1 MPGARIHPSSDLHL
15 PLPVTSGS
23 PVVQDHTGSLLPV
36 PAGKTL
42 SSSSVRATKSFSP
55 LPVLVAKSFSSSV
68 TTAKTLTPIPVAPV
82 NSTSQ
87 LSVLPANMMSPLPV
101 PPSKAGSPLPVRAH
115 EEPVS
120 MTSSIVDVLF
130 EGQRSRE
137 KNQSP
142 APPTTAHYTKTQRLQ
157 VRLDQLQSDVNHLE
171 QRSEKLEEKLKTF
184 LKQQQDI
191 AEATDHLDVKLD
203 ALAKSHKSV
212 SSHAVGR

>member
-1 MPGARIHPSSDLHL
+1 MEP
-15 PLPVTSGS
+15 
-23 PVVQDHTGSLLPV
+23 
-36 PAGKTL
+36 
-42 SSSSVRATKSFSP
+42 
-55 LPVLVAKSFSSSV
+55 
-68 TTAKTLTPIPVAPV
+68 KTLTPIPVAPV

-120 MTSSIVDVLF
+120 MTSSIVD
-130 EGQRSRE
+130 
-137 KNQSP
+137 
-142 APPTTAHYTKTQRLQ
+142 

-212 SSHAVGR
+212 SSHAVGRGGRPLFNRPVSYPSL